1 MAEMTTTSSTI
12 APKAQI
18 DRFELIEQLTRGTLG
33 VVHKANDTK
42 TNRIVALRF
51 FDLPDWIED
60 PNGRLQ
66 KILAEARNASA
77 LNHANIT
84 RLVGGGHKELKI
96 YLASDFI
103 EGPTL
108 RELMVSRQL
117 SLDEILGIAKQMLAA
132 LDYAFEK
139 GLIHQ
144 CFNPSN
150 LKVLRDGSVKVMDF
164 GVIPDR
170 NIISPSPTKKI
181 ENAHYWS
188 PEQVKNKPLER
199 ASKILVTFC
208 PSRATS
214 TVLWSQLKRCSP
226 RLSPATPTLSNAA
239 SPAARRRSPKSSR
252 VTRRWSA
259 RWLTTPPAA

>member
-117 SLDEILGIAKQMLAA
+117 SLDEILGIAIYPSDLLIIQQRRALLKSGKGHVYKQARIIELSVEIDCAA
-132 LDYAFEK
+132 AQTFGFQSGQVL
-139 GLIHQ
+139 Q
-144 CFNPSN
+144 CFFA
-150 LKVLRDGSVKVMDF
+150 R
-164 GVIPDR
+164 
-170 NIISPSPTKKI
+170 
-181 ENAHYWS
+181 
-188 PEQVKNKPLER
+188 EQ
-199 ASKILVTFC
+199 A
-208 PSRATS
+208 
-214 TVLWSQLKRCSP
+214 
-226 RLSPATPTLSNAA
+226 
-239 SPAARRRSPKSSR
+239 
-252 VTRRWSA
+252 
-259 RWLTTPPAA
+259 